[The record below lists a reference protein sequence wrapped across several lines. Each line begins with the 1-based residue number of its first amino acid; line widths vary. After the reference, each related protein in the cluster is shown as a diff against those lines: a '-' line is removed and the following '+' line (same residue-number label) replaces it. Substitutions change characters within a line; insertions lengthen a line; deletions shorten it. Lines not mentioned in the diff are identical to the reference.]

1 MNKKLL
7 DLLEKINAKKDEV
20 KNLANEGK
28 LEEAK
33 KAKDELKELQ
43 DKFDIL
49 KDLDDGATTPEN
61 KTPAGAPT
69 DSTAEFAQAARN
81 GFRVKN
87 SMNEGT
93 EADGGYTVPNDIQTR
108 INKYKEAKFSLGQ
121 LVRKESVKTVKG
133 SRTFKKRSQQT
144 GFTKVGEGGK
154 IGAKNTPQFERID
167 YEISKYAGY
176 FPVTNELLADS
187 DANIAS
193 TLIEWIGDEA
203 RVTENN
209 LIIDAIK
216 TKKEVKLSGL
226 DDIKKVL
233 NVTLGSAFKQSSK
246 IITND
251 DGLQYLDTLK
261 DTNGRYLLAPD
272 PKDTMQMRLAVG
284 GTYIPVEVIPN
295 EDLSSTPTY
304 AKTTDTDVKA
314 GKIYYKEAE
323 RVYTGVEE
331 PKKAEIAGYFEIS
344 ETKIP
349 IIIGDLKEGIW
360 YFDRAKTTIMTS
372 NIASIGTLNA
382 FEEDLTIYRA
392 IEREDVKVRDEKA
405 FVNGYLLLK

>member
-49 KDLDDGATTPEN
+49 KDLDDGAAVPEN
-61 KTPAGAPT
+61 KVPAGTPK
-69 DSTAEFAQAARN
+69 DSTAEFAQTARA
-81 GFRVKN
+81 GFHVQN
-87 SMNEGT
+87 SMSEGSKG
-93 EADGGYTVPNDIQTR
+93 DGGYTVPEDIQTR
-108 INKYKEAKFSLGQ
+108 INKYKESKFSLGQ
-121 LVRKESVKTVKG
+121 LVRKESVKTEKG

-144 GFTKVGEGGK
+144 GFTKVGEGSK

-167 YEISKYAGY
+167 YEIGKYAGY

-209 LIIDAIK
+209 LIMDAIK

-323 RVYTGVEE
+323 GVYKEVEE

-372 NIASIGTLNA
+372 DIASIGTLNA